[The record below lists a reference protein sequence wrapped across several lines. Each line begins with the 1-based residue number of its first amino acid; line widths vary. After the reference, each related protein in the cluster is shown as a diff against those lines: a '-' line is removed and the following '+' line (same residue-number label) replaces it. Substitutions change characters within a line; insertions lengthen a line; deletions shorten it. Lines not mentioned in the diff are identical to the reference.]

1 MNWDELRDL
10 DLRDIRIGGMGEWSW
25 VGKGIVVAL
34 VIVIV
39 LVGGYFLVIQ
49 KQLDTLDQARTTEVT
64 LRQKFKEKQPLA
76 ANLEAYQK
84 QLKLMH
90 KKFDKLLRQLPSK
103 TEIDSLLADVSQT
116 AKEDGL
122 SQKLFQPGAE
132 KKREFYVVKPIKM
145 AYTGSWE
152 QISKFVSDVSSLPR
166 IVTLR
171 NFQLH
176 PEKKSASG
184 DELAF
189 TVTAETYSYRNDL
202 GGGNKKGGK

>member
-10 DLRDIRIGGMGEWSW
+10 DLRDVHLGGMGDWSW
-25 VGKGIVVAL
+25 IGKGILVAL
-34 VIVIV
+34 IIVIV
-39 LVGGYFLVIQ
+39 LVGGYFIVIR
-49 KQLDTLDQARTTEVT
+49 KQLDTLDQARQTEVT
-64 LRQKFKEKQPLA
+64 LRHKFKQKQPLA
-76 ANLEAYQK
+76 ANLEAYQA

-90 KKFDKLLRQLPSK
+90 KKFDKLLQQLPSR

-132 KKREFYVVKPIKM
+132 KKREFYVLKPIKM

-176 PEKKSASG
+176 PEKKSDSG
-184 DELAF
+184 TDLAF
-189 TVTAETYSYRNDL
+189 TVTAETYSYRSDL
-202 GGGNKKGGK
+202 DDGKKKGHK